1 MSHKIWLVG
10 LACRLGSAVPPW
22 THSLSPSQRP
32 KVGPSSQVA
41 HAPQRTRAAGAGRAG
56 SAAEGAGHFVARSPP
71 ALAPRLPALGWG
83 VLAGEFRFSPPG
95 VAASRVSL
103 GVGRFGGALFSW
115 PRCPGRPRDPPG
127 RARIPCSRA
136 PPRAFRGR
144 GLGALRAAVLPQP
157 CGRARRQGF
166 CRGVLSPGVR

>member
-22 THSLSPSQRP
+22 THSPSPSRRP

-95 VAASRVSL
+95 VAASRHSIL
-103 GVGRFGGALFSW
+103 KFFGHCNDLDREMRKCLKNEYMEKRSKSREHGNVMRKRLFN
-115 PRCPGRPRDPPG
+115 PPEE
-127 RARIPCSRA
+127 SEK
-136 PPRAFRGR
+136 
-144 GLGALRAAVLPQP
+144 
-157 CGRARRQGF
+157 
-166 CRGVLSPGVR
+166 

>member
-22 THSLSPSQRP
+22 THSPSPSRRP

-95 VAASRVSL
+95 VAASRYMEKRSKSREHGNVM
-103 GVGRFGGALFSW
+103 RKRLFN
-115 PRCPGRPRDPPG
+115 PPEE
-127 RARIPCSRA
+127 SEK
-136 PPRAFRGR
+136 
-144 GLGALRAAVLPQP
+144 
-157 CGRARRQGF
+157 
-166 CRGVLSPGVR
+166 